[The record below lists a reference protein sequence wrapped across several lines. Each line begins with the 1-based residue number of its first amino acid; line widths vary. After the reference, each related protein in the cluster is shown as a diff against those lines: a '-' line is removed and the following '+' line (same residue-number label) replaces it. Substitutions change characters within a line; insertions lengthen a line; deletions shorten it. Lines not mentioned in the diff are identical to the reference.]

1 MVWPS
6 VPQVVD
12 GACTKVTPTV
22 SFVHRC
28 VHSRTYDETA
38 VVGQYRNSDTLLL
51 HLFITSINRSCYLVP
66 SLPPSLLCDRAVLL
80 TLDVESDLSL
90 SYYPP

>member
-38 VVGQYRNSDTLLL
+38 VVGQYRNLLG
-51 HLFITSINRSCYLVP
+51 HVVITPVYHV
-66 SLPPSLLCDRAVLL
+66 
-80 TLDVESDLSL
+80 
-90 SYYPP
+90 Y